1 MNFIVTY
8 ALAAVIFK
16 FRWLLLILFKDHRSD
31 GTFINM
37 GFKKKKRKWNRSSS
51 ERTGE
56 NRKLATETPLGTDY
70 AKKGRIRYVHMDM
83 YVPTCISV
91 LMCVYV

>member
-1 MNFIVTY
+1 
-8 ALAAVIFK
+8 
-16 FRWLLLILFKDHRSD
+16 
-31 GTFINM
+31 M

-56 NRKLATETPLGTDY
+56 NRKLATEMPLGTDY

-83 YVPTCISV
+83 YARMYVPTCISV